1 MGPKQQTKTLKVADS
16 KSAEEMEQDGATGQ
30 PTVVRQSREETTS
43 LDMNAIAAML
53 EKCLQCQKDFA
64 DRWDKEECKQER
76 RWRQLQVQ
84 VGNLRDE
91 VEMRQKSESPPQ
103 PGPSSGADEEPVFQ
117 RRSQGGPVQRAWTQ
131 SDVPKFQEGDDIEQ
145 YLTTFERLAA
155 AYQWAEEDWAV
166 RLVPHLTG
174 RARAAYV
181 AMAVEDACDYAKVKA
196 AILTKYEINEEL
208 YRQRFRDPEVRAGET
223 PREFYNRLK
232 DLYLKWMQPQKRTK
246 EEMGEILILEQFYT
260 SLSPE
265 LRVWV
270 KERNPTSAQE
280 AAELVENFLAARRG
294 PKAFRHS
301 FQQKPSFIQ
310 GKSVGS
316 GLGGG
321 PGQVTGVEKP
331 RGKTFPS
338 AKLKSEVKPIVCYG
352 CGQEGHI
359 KPECP
364 LRKAKSAYF
373 CTVPRPVVADQFQGK
388 KQVMEVRVNGK
399 LVTALLD
406 TGSVQT
412 LIHPSIL
419 EDQCYLEGPG
429 LNISCVHG
437 DHKTYPTAAVY
448 LEVYRLLGIKGI
460 RTTPYHPQTDGLVE
474 RRLRGPLDVLQ
485 ESWVGKKDQSVNII
499 SYVLKMR
506 EKMEETTN
514 LVKRNLEEVQQQQQ
528 TWYDKSAR
536 CRSFKPG
543 QKQQE
548 LEAIIPPDLFKEQ
561 PGATDLVEHDI
572 RLKNSTPI
580 RQRMYRIPEKMSAA
594 LKEEIEVMLKLGV
607 IESSSSEWS
616 NPVVLDSSGTVAVH
630 KDAVWTPWGSGHVSK
645 TDE

>member
-181 AMAVEDACDYAKVKA
+181 AMAVEDACDYTKVKA

-223 PREFYNRLK
+223 PREFYIRLK

-246 EEMGEILILEQFYT
+246 EEMGEILSLEQFYT

-310 GKSVGS
+310 GLLRDCGS
-316 GLGGG
+316 S
-321 PGQVTGVEKP
+321 
-331 RGKTFPS
+331 R
-338 AKLKSEVKPIVCYG
+338 
-352 CGQEGHI
+352 
-359 KPECP
+359 
-364 LRKAKSAYF
+364 
-373 CTVPRPVVADQFQGK
+373 
-388 KQVMEVRVNGK
+388 
-399 LVTALLD
+399 
-406 TGSVQT
+406 
-412 LIHPSIL
+412 
-419 EDQCYLEGPG
+419 
-429 LNISCVHG
+429 
-437 DHKTYPTAAVY
+437 
-448 LEVYRLLGIKGI
+448 
-460 RTTPYHPQTDGLVE
+460 
-474 RRLRGPLDVLQ
+474 
-485 ESWVGKKDQSVNII
+485 
-499 SYVLKMR
+499 
-506 EKMEETTN
+506 
-514 LVKRNLEEVQQQQQ
+514 
-528 TWYDKSAR
+528 R
-536 CRSFKPG
+536 CR
-543 QKQQE
+543 
-548 LEAIIPPDLFKEQ
+548 
-561 PGATDLVEHDI
+561 
-572 RLKNSTPI
+572 
-580 RQRMYRIPEKMSAA
+580 
-594 LKEEIEVMLKLGV
+594 
-607 IESSSSEWS
+607 
-616 NPVVLDSSGTVAVH
+616 LDSMGLRPRF
-630 KDAVWTPWGSGHVSK
+630 KD
-645 TDE
+645 